1 MEIED
6 NILGAKKIIIDIK
19 KRAKDIHVAHIISLD
34 KAHTR
39 KKGTTEDHEKK
50 WQRISKRKDM
60 GRAIAR
66 VKWKVFKP
74 VTKLYHTTEQG
85 KIECSSQKM

>member
-39 KKGTTEDHEKK
+39 KKRTTEDHEKK
-50 WQRISKRKDM
+50 
-60 GRAIAR
+60 
-66 VKWKVFKP
+66 
-74 VTKLYHTTEQG
+74 G
-85 KIECSSQKM
+85 KGCLNEKIWVER

>member
-74 VTKLYHTTEQG
+74 VTKLYHTTE
-85 KIECSSQKM
+85 